1 MTRRWPAAL
10 ALIVTLC
17 AAGCGGDAP
26 SPAPTPPPPDL
37 DGPPPAIA
45 VNPGPY
51 DAGPISVPASGA
63 YLGAWVKPE
72 VISQPGRLTA
82 IRGLETGLGRDL
94 DIVHTYR
101 KWDEKFGT
109 ESDLEFMD
117 AGATLL
123 FSWASGDT
131 RSITSGEH
139 DELIR
144 AQARRIAKAKRPVLM
159 RFRWEMD
166 RPNLRPSMWS
176 GEDYVAAWRHVRR
189 IFDAER
195 AWNASWV
202 WCPTSEGFENGE
214 APAFYPGD
222 DAVDWTCV
230 DVYAGESFRSLGD
243 LLTPFLHWAAQ
254 RPKPILIGEYG
265 VAAAWGSE
273 RRAAWLRDATRL
285 FKANPQIKGVCYF
298 DSDPDGNP
306 PEKQFQISGDVPAFA
321 AFTEL
326 TRDPW
331 FNQPTGPRRARPK
344 P

>member
-1 MTRRWPAAL
+1 MTRGRLAAL
-10 ALIVTLC
+10 ALMTTLA
-17 AAGCGGDAP
+17 AAGCTGGDP
-26 SPAPTPPPPDL
+26 QPAPTPSPDL

-45 VNPGPY
+45 VHPGPF
-51 DAGPISVPASGA
+51 DAGPIELPVRGA
-63 YLGAWVKPE
+63 YLGAWAKPA
-72 VISQPGRLTA
+72 VISQPGRLAATRA
-82 IRGLETGLGRDL
+82 LEERLGRDL

-109 ESDLEFMD
+109 ASDREYLD

-144 AQARRIAKAKRPVLM
+144 AQARRVAKDGRPVLM

-189 IFDAER
+189 IFHAEGAR
-195 AWNASWV
+195 NASWV

-222 DAVDWTCV
+222 DHVDWTCV
-230 DVYAGESFRSLGD
+230 DVYAGKDFRSLGD
-243 LLTPFLHWAAQ
+243 LLTPFLRWAAE

-298 DSDPDGNP
+298 DSNPDGNP
-306 PEKQFQISGDVPAFA
+306 PEKQFQISGDASALA
-321 AFTEL
+321 AFREL

-331 FNQPTGPRRARPK
+331 FNQPAGPRKSRSRS
-344 P
+344 